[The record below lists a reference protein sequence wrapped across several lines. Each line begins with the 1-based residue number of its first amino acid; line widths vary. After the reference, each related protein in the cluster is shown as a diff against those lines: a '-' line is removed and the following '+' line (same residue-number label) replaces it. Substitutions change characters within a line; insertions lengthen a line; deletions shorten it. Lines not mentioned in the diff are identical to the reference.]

1 MVHIYKEILL
11 SHKKEQLWV
20 SSSEMDKPRAY
31 YTEWNKSERGKQ
43 LSYKCIQMESR
54 KMVMM
59 NLFEGQQ

>member
-1 MVHIYKEILL
+1 MNLAL
-11 SHKKEQLWV
+11 
-20 SSSEMDKPRAY
+20 AC